1 MSGLSI
7 AFAVVGCA
15 LFGVALL
22 FIFGL
27 FAIGLS
33 LTAVAVPA
41 DHARAS
47 EPRLPPV
54 TLIDDHSA
62 QSTERSVGARRAPAA
77 SLGAA
82 HL

>member
-27 FAIGLS
+27 FAIGLGWAKGADV
-33 LTAVAVPA
+33 TA
-41 DHARAS
+41 DHALGANNAI
-47 EPRLPPV
+47 PP
-54 TLIDDHSA
+54 
-62 QSTERSVGARRAPAA
+62 RRARHR
-77 SLGAA
+77 LGLARGRQS
-82 HL
+82 